1 MLELTEEEIMIRDTA
16 RDFADRELAPKA
28 GSIDRNAEVPREIL
42 KQLAEIGFLGIL
54 VVGFAYVWIKG
65 DLEWLTSVGE
75 VKTGR
80 NLPKSPPPPASP
92 DETPSA

>member
-1 MLELTEEEIMIRDTA
+1 MEIAILFPWATI
-16 RDFADRELAPKA
+16 FKKIGLLAFV
-28 GSIDRNAEVPREIL
+28 EM
-42 KQLAEIGFLGIL
+42 FLFVGIL

-80 NLPKSPPPPASP
+80 NLPKSPPPPTSP